1 LGAYFDLDLGILI
14 WSRRVRT
21 RSCAR
26 VSGSRAG
33 EVGAVRGRGRKIWR
47 EEDGRGR
54 VRVRKKRAQLE
65 KFGGG
70 ISPSVRQRAGEAAK
84 ARERAG
90 DRWRA
95 RASARAQ
102 KEERGRGRSCG
113 GGAWMADGI
122 HRLYAAVH
130 NASHGGFLRPREY
143 RRPSVQIRLGFLLF
157 LH

>member
-1 LGAYFDLDLGILI
+1 MGAYFDLNLGILI
-14 WSRRVRT
+14 CSQRVRT
-21 RSCAR
+21 
-26 VSGSRAG
+26 GG
-33 EVGAVRGRGRKIWR
+33 VGAVRGRGRKIWR

-65 KFGGG
+65 KFGGGGG

-113 GGAWMADGI
+113 GGAWMAYGI
-122 HRLYAAVH
+122 HQLYAALH
-130 NASHGGFLRPREY
+130 NARHGGFLRPREY